1 MSEKWNQKEIFPI
14 PEDWDKFKENDFNDW
29 LANNIHALEEILNI
43 NNIEKETERESK
55 NEDNKRL
62 DILASYFIDE
72 EQREYIAIET
82 QLNTADFSHF
92 GRLIMYMASN
102 SKKPKTG
109 VWIVKDAQDSHTKSV
124 EWLNENTLTEF
135 DFWLLS
141 VNTVVVANKSVGV
154 EIVTLVKPD
163 KVKRELYQEKKIEEF
178 KKTTDLR
185 ISYQQFW
192 DIFAECENNKETNFG
207 KAGRNN
213 SKKPVNWALISCNKY
228 NNLEISIANNKIIF
242 KIFTDKTENNTKWR
256 DQNWIEKLGE
266 NWTYRVGG
274 QKKDVFF
281 LEKEMFSNWQD
292 NESKWEDY
300 ANQLIDEALKVRDFL
315 EKNTLF

>member
-1 MSEKWNQKEIFPI
+1 MSEKWKPKKISPI
-14 PEDWDKFKENDFNDW
+14 PEGWDKFKENDFNDW
-29 LANNIHALEEILNI
+29 LANNIHTLEEILNI

-62 DILASYFIDE
+62 DILASHFIDE

-109 VWIVKDAQDSHTKSV
+109 VWIVKEAQDSHTKSI

-141 VNTVVVANKSVGV
+141 VNTVFVADQAVGV

-178 KKTTDLR
+178 KKITDLQV
-185 ISYQQFW
+185 SYQKFW
-192 DIFAECENNKETNFG
+192 DIFAECENNKKVDFNKSARG
-207 KAGRNN
+207 IRHYAPLGRCKGQTFSILCSNN
-213 SKKPVNWALISCNKY
+213 KMI
-228 NNLEISIANNKIIF
+228 LEI
-242 KIFTDKTENNTKWR
+242 NTIDESLTKEWK
-256 DQNWIEKLGE
+256 DQNWIKKLGE
-266 NWTYRVGG
+266 NWIYRKGG
-274 QKKDVFF
+274 QKKEVFF

-292 NESKWEDY
+292 HESEWEDY

-315 EKNTLF
+315 EKN

>member
-1 MSEKWNQKEIFPI
+1 MSEKWKPKKISPI
-14 PEDWDKFKENDFNDW
+14 PEGWDKFKENDFNDW

-43 NNIEKETERESK
+43 NNIEKETERESR

-102 SKKPKTG
+102 NKKPKTG
-109 VWIVKDAQDSHTKSV
+109 VWIVKDAQDSHTKSI

-141 VNTVVVANKSVGV
+141 VNTVFVAEQAVGV

-178 KKTTDLR
+178 KKITDLR
-185 ISYQQFW
+185 VSYQQFW

-207 KAGRNN
+207 N
-213 SKKPVNWALISCNKY
+213 SVRGIRHYAPLGH
-228 NNLEISIANNKIIF
+228 
-242 KIFTDKTENNTKWR
+242 TDKQTYTIVCSKNKMIIEINTIDENIAKKWR

-281 LEKEMFSNWQD
+281 LEKEVFSNWQD

-300 ANQLIDEALKVRDFL
+300 ANQLIDEALTVRDFL

>member
-1 MSEKWNQKEIFPI
+1 MSEKWNQKEIFSI
-14 PEDWDKFKENDFNDW
+14 PEAWDKFKENDFNDW
-29 LANNIHALEEILNI
+29 LANNIHALEKILNI
-43 NNIEKETERESK
+43 SNIEKETERESK

-102 SKKPKTG
+102 NKKPKTG
-109 VWIVKDAQDSHTKSV
+109 VWIVKDAQDSHTKSI

-141 VNTVVVANKSVGV
+141 VNTVVVADKSVGV

-178 KKTTDLR
+178 KKITDIQEL
-185 ISYQQFW
+185 YQNFW
-192 DIFAECENNKETNFG
+192 STFAECENIKKVDFNTS
-207 KAGRNN
+207 GRNN
-213 SKKPVNWALISCNKY
+213 GQKTASWAHISRYK
-228 NNLEISIANNKIIF
+228 NNSFEIYIANNKIIF
-242 KIFTDKTENNTKWR
+242 KIFTDRIENNTKWK
-256 DQNWIEKLGE
+256 DQNWTEKLGE
-266 NWTYRVGG
+266 NWIYRVGG
-274 QKKDVFF
+274 QKKEVFF

-292 NESKWEDY
+292 NESKWEEY

-315 EKNTLF
+315 EKNQ